1 LLIGLALSNDWTVL
15 TLPSSGSLTL
25 PVDVSCVVAKW
36 GRREVHMFLRFR
48 KLADDRVGATGIE
61 FALVASLIAV
71 AAVTAMQ
78 SLGNNVNSM
87 YAKVAN
93 EL

>member
-1 LLIGLALSNDWTVL
+1 
-15 TLPSSGSLTL
+15 
-25 PVDVSCVVAKW
+25 
-36 GRREVHMFLRFR
+36 MFLRFR